1 MKNGI
6 IRFLTVVFCMVI
18 LTAPFSV
25 YAEEQYTLCL
35 DYSKENIKFSDLDIA
50 IYRIADRNYD
60 ILPPY
65 ESYPVQ
71 LKGITSQTEWLKTAQ
86 TLNSYIQAD
95 RIEPYMTAKTDEQGN
110 VLFKDIDEGLYLI
123 SGVVAEK
130 EGRTFNFYDFMIL
143 VAEDISAKP
152 KSEIHEPFDGEKVYT
167 ILKLWKDD
175 SSKQR
180 PPYISVDILKD
191 AELYETVTLDSE
203 NDWSYTFNTDS
214 AGKWTV
220 VERDVPEGYFVV
232 ITEKETSFIITN
244 TLYNTNP
251 DDGTPGKN
259 TGTDTGTPGGSKPVT
274 PGTNAPQTGDTFP
287 MKRYMIMLCVS
298 GMMLVV
304 LGFGMRRKDDAKGR

>member
-1 MKNGI
+1 MFEYRTKGSLRHHIADLFERLLSGIRRLTFDIFYKFPYPAGADMLAFSVSESRYLFEPDPSLRQEFFHTFI
-6 IRFLTVVFCMVI
+6 IRFCNRIKRLFSRKSSGDPERFRDVREYPDIQPCVGLDHDI
-18 LTAPFSV
+18 LILIV
-25 YAEEQYTLCL
+25 CDEQYL
-35 DYSKENIKFSDLDIA
+35 
-50 IYRIADRNYD
+50 RI
-60 ILPPY
+60 
-65 ESYPVQ
+65 
-71 LKGITSQTEWLKTAQ
+71 
-86 TLNSYIQAD
+86 
-95 RIEPYMTAKTDEQGN
+95 RIESESQ
-110 VLFKDIDEGLYLI
+110 
-123 SGVVAEK
+123 
-130 EGRTFNFYDFMIL
+130 IL